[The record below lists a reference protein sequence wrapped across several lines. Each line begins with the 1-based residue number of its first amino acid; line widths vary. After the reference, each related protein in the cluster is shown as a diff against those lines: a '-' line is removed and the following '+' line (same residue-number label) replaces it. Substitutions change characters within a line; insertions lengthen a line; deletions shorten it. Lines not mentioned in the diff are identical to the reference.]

1 MRRLTTV
8 LCLVLAAPAGLAGAR
23 AVAPGALAVGPAS
36 WVVSA
41 QGDRATLEG
50 RDGGTLLAA
59 CRDGRTTLA
68 VRWPHRMGEGSHR
81 LVTLHAGGAPER
93 ERWRLSGARLVGE
106 GRGLLQRVAEAGHL
120 TVQAAASPTGP
131 LRTQRFEAPGTRHAL
146 ASLARRCGWFFG

>member
-1 MRRLTTV
+1 MRRLATL
-8 LCLVLAAPAGLAGAR
+8 LCLALAAPTGLAGAR
-23 AVAPGALAVGPAS
+23 AIAPGELAVAS
-36 WVVSA
+36 SGWVVSA
-41 QGDRATLEG
+41 QGDRAVLAG
-50 RDGGTLLAA
+50 RDGGSLLAA
-59 CRDGRTTLA
+59 CREGRTTLA
-68 VRWPHRMGEGSHR
+68 VLWPTEMGDGGHR
-81 LVTLHAGGAPER
+81 LVTIRAGGAPER